1 MKTRA
6 RSLSGLAAGLLA
18 SLWALALPGPSF
30 AEDSFPE
37 SKARESKA
45 DAQFFPHLVY
55 RTGPYA
61 PYGIPLADG
70 VADYIALINQR
81 DGGIN
86 GVPLAYEE
94 CDTGYNT
101 DRGVDCY
108 DRLKGKGPTGA
119 AAVLPLSTGI
129 TYALI
134 ERSATDR
141 IPVFSSGYGRADAS
155 DGRVFPYAI
164 NAPASYWT
172 GIDAAVSYIAQ
183 QFGGPDRLRGRK
195 IAYVYHDSAFGKE
208 PLPMLEALR
217 GLLGFEMRTYPV
229 APPGLDQRGIWM
241 QIGRQ
246 YRPDYTILWGWGVQ
260 NSTAIREALA
270 AGYPVDRMIGVW
282 WAGAEQDVLPAGA
295 GSRGYKAIAYHGAGA
310 EYPVIRAIR
319 AHVHARGLGAGDP
332 SQIGTVLYNRGVFNA
347 AVLVEAIRTAQ
358 EKHGHKPLTGEQV
371 AWGFDH
377 LNLTAD
383 RLAALGLEGFMQP
396 FRTTCADH
404 EGMTPIRVQQWDGRR
419 WLVASDWI
427 EPRRAMIRSMVES
440 SARKFAEDR
449 KIKPRSCL

>member
-1 MKTRA
+1 MARRA
-6 RSLSGLAAGLLA
+6 RRSIGVWVAGLLLA
-18 SLWALALPGPSF
+18 LQALATPAL
-30 AEDSFPE
+30 AEEP
-37 SKARESKA
+37 AN
-45 DAQFFPHLVY
+45 AQFFPHLVY

-61 PYGIPLADG
+61 PNGIPFADG

-86 GVPLAYEE
+86 GVPIRYEE

-108 DRLKGKGPTGA
+108 ERLKARGPTGA

-134 ERSATDR
+134 ERSAIDR

-172 GIDAAVSYIAQ
+172 GIDAAVTYIAQ
-183 QFGGPDRLRGRK
+183 QLGGPERLRGRK

-208 PLPMLEALR
+208 PLPMLEVLR
-217 GLLGFEMRTYPV
+217 ARFGFEMRTYPV
-229 APPGLDQRGIWM
+229 APPGLDQKGLWM
-241 QIGRQ
+241 QIARQ
-246 YRPDYTILWGWGVQ
+246 HRPDYTILWGWGGQ
-260 NSTAIREALA
+260 NSTAIREAAA

-282 WAGAEQDVLPAGA
+282 WSGSEQDVVSVGA
-295 GSRGYKAIAYHGAGA
+295 AAKGYKALAFHAPGADHA
-310 EYPVIRAIR
+310 VIRAIR
-319 AHVHARGLGAGDP
+319 EHVHARGLGTGDP
-332 SQIGTVLYNRGVFNA
+332 AQVGTVLYNRGVFNA

-358 EKHGHKPLTGEQV
+358 EKHGIRPLTGEQV

-377 LNLTAD
+377 LDLTAE

-396 FRTTCADH
+396 LRTTCADH
-404 EGMTPIRVQQWDGRR
+404 EGMTPLRVQQWDGRR
-419 WLVASDWI
+419 WTFVSDWI
-427 EPRRAMIRSMVES
+427 EPRRALIRGMVED
-440 SARKFAEDR
+440 SARKFAADK
-449 KIKPRSCL
+449 KIKPRSCS